1 MIETNGKELRAFN
14 TNDLKN
20 GEQGLVT
27 GHAAVFDVKTDI
39 GGWWEESIARGAF
52 DESDLTDVP
61 FFKNHDTWGTP
72 LARSRRNNGNST
84 MTIKVDDEGL
94 YISASLDIENNPD
107 ARSVYS
113 SVKRGDMTGMSFMF
127 SVKEDKWSD
136 LDTDYPKR
144 EILKIKKV
152 FEVSAVNFPA
162 YKATD
167 IQAASSNGSYG
178 AVETAKGVLERAKKE
193 YKENNAGLDLSI
205 EKEIAK
211 SKAKY
216 KI

>member
-1 MIETNGKELRAFN
+1 MNKTGEKEIRAFN

-20 GEQGLVT
+20 GDQGLIT
-27 GHAAVFDVKTDI
+27 GHAAVFESKTDI

-52 DESDLTDVP
+52 DECDMTDVP
-61 FFKNHDTWGTP
+61 FFKNHDVWGTP

-84 MTIKVDDEGL
+84 MELKVDDVGL
-94 YISASLDIENNPD
+94 FISASLDIENNPD

-144 EILKIKKV
+144 QILKIKKV

-167 IQAASSNGSYG
+167 VQAASSENSAG
-178 AVETAKGVLERAKKE
+178 AVETAKGVLERARKE
-193 YKENNAGLDLSI
+193 YRENNADVDLSI

-211 SKAKY
+211 SKARY
-216 KI
+216 KN